1 MQKYLPLDFMMNIL
15 KLLKTPKSN
24 IIQNSSWGYLREA
37 LQYGSFKFAA
47 ATWLKCEWTHRRVAI
62 IQLKTVSQKARL
74 TKHIPLGFASKVES
88 SQWKETNF
96 RGIKCKTTLPQIAES
111 NDYYYFQ

>member
-1 MQKYLPLDFMMNIL
+1 MMSIL

-24 IIQNSSWGYLREA
+24 IIQNSSWGYLWEA

-47 ATWLKCEWTHRRVAI
+47 ATGLKCEWAHRPVAV
-62 IQLKTVSQKARL
+62 IQRKTVSQKARL
-74 TKHIPLGFASKVES
+74 TKHIPSGFASKVES

-111 NDYYYFQ
+111 KGYHYFQ